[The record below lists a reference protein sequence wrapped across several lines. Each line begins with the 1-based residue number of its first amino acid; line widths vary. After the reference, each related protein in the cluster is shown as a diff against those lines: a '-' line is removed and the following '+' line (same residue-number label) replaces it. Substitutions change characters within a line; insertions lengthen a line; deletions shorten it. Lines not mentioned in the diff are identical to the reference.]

1 MFKIH
6 RYGMIK
12 KKQEYPEYKRRVMK
26 ENEVILKRQSTRIF
40 FKNGDTDFFFNWLL
54 GIGEVFGFSH
64 GELYYLAQEL
74 GKSPKPDNWKSV
86 FLSHGNYLEQKVS
99 HSGLSEQT
107 KAQYYLAQTYS
118 LRSAI
123 QFINPFSDEY
133 LPTVHK
139 METAF
144 SNAIQSLGAP
154 VEELSIPYQDSYLP
168 GYYLHSGN
176 HCPTLIM
183 IGGGDTYR
191 EDLFYFAG
199 YPGWMRSYNVLMVDL
214 PGQGSN
220 PGRGLTFDVNASIPI
235 SQCID
240 WLEGR
245 NPQLNHLAIYGVS
258 GGGYFTAQAVEEDTR
273 IHAWIAS
280 TPIYDVSEIFRKEFG
295 AGLKTPSW
303 LMNVLL
309 KLAGSLNEAADL
321 NLKKYAWQFGTSDF
335 KSAINEVFNRA
346 KVVDYQKI
354 QCPCLFIMGEGEG
367 AELQHQTR
375 VIFEALKS
383 KNSQTKLQIFEAE
396 SGADAHCQVNNLRLA
411 HNVVFD
417 WLDTLFEWNQKG

>member
-1 MFKIH
+1 
-6 RYGMIK
+6 
-12 KKQEYPEYKRRVMK
+12 
-26 ENEVILKRQSTRIF
+26 
-40 FKNGDTDFFFNWLL
+40 
-54 GIGEVFGFSH
+54 
-64 GELYYLAQEL
+64 
-74 GKSPKPDNWKSV
+74 
-86 FLSHGNYLEQKVS
+86 
-99 HSGLSEQT
+99 
-107 KAQYYLAQTYS
+107 
-118 LRSAI
+118 
-123 QFINPFSDEY
+123 
-133 LPTVHK
+133 

>member
-1 MFKIH
+1 
-6 RYGMIK
+6 
-12 KKQEYPEYKRRVMK
+12 MK

-64 GELYYLAQEL
+64 GELYYLAQGL
-74 GKSPKPDNWKSV
+74 GKSPKPDNWKNI

-99 HSGLSEQT
+99 HSGLSDQT
-107 KAQYYLAQTYS
+107 KAQYYLGQTYS

-154 VEELSIPYQDSYLP
+154 VEELSIHYQDSYLP

-176 HCPTLIM
+176 HCPTLM
-183 IGGGDTYR
+183 MVGGGDTYR

-199 YPGWMRSYNVLMVDL
+199 YPGWMRNYNVLMVDL

-235 SQCID
+235 SKCID
-240 WLEGR
+240 WLEVR

-295 AGLKTPSW
+295 ASLKTPSW
-303 LMNVLL
+303 LMNILL
-309 KLAGSLNEAADL
+309 KLAGTLNESADL

-367 AELQHQTR
+367 P
-375 VIFEALKS
+375 
-383 KNSQTKLQIFEAE
+383 NYNTKPE
-396 SGADAHCQVNNLRLA
+396 
-411 HNVVFD
+411 
-417 WLDTLFEWNQKG
+417 

>member
-1 MFKIH
+1 
-6 RYGMIK
+6 
-12 KKQEYPEYKRRVMK
+12 MK

-74 GKSPKPDNWKSV
+74 GKSPKPDNWKNV

-245 NPQLNHLAIYGVS
+245 NPQLNNLAIYGVS
-258 GGGYFTAQAVEEDTR
+258 GGGYFTAQA
-273 IHAWIAS
+273 
-280 TPIYDVSEIFRKEFG
+280 
-295 AGLKTPSW
+295 
-303 LMNVLL
+303 
-309 KLAGSLNEAADL
+309 NEAADL